1 MLMTT
6 LQRALSVKRPHAG
19 LGVQTFTNWLATA
32 VPEHLQEMTWIDT
45 CGNLHVDARTND
57 NHRTLFVAHVDT
69 VHRVEG
75 KNPIRKV
82 KNKKVHEWHATPNS
96 CLGADDGAG
105 VAMLVHM
112 MHAGV
117 QAYYIFTQGEE
128 CGGIGAKHIAKYYPE
143 LLDCFDRAIAFDR
156 RGTDSVITH
165 QGYGRCCSDIFGQA
179 LATALN
185 GDDYNLMYST
195 DDSGVYTDTA
205 EFVDNIPEC
214 TNISIGYY
222 SEHGERE
229 HLDVNHFQRLATA
242 VLGFDWDALPVERD
256 PKVVEQKS
264 FGNWGSTTKYNS
276 ALFGMDDEDY
286 DFAMEDIRWALQ
298 DAKDGFYEELFYLV
312 GESVYPED
320 PDQAV
325 KFLDAKRL
333 TDELIGQLTDLSYT
347 YDANTLLC
355 TVFDTLYKE

>member
-6 LQRALSVKRPHAG
+6 LTRALTVKRPHAG
-19 LGVQTFTNWLATA
+19 LGVQAFTQWLATA
-32 VPEHLQEMTWIDT
+32 VPEHLQEMTFIDT
-45 CGNLHVDARTND
+45 CGNLHVDARTDD

-82 KNKKVHEWHATPNS
+82 KNKKVHEWHATPAS

-112 MHAGV
+112 MHGGIAG
-117 QAYYIFTQGEE
+117 YYIFTQGEE

-165 QGYGRCCSDIFGQA
+165 QGYGRCCSDVFGQA
-179 LATALN
+179 LANALN
-185 GDDYNLMYST
+185 DDDMQLMYST

-229 HLDVNHFQRLATA
+229 HLDVNHLQRLAAA
-242 VLGFDWDALPVERD
+242 VLKFDWDALPVERD
-256 PKVVEQKS
+256 PKMPEYKTYGVS
-264 FGNWGSTTKYNS
+264 AYNWKGY
-276 ALFGMDDEDY
+276 GMDYDEPF
-286 DFAMEDIRWALQ
+286 DFAIDDICYALH
-298 DAKDGFYEELFYLV
+298 DARQGYVDELFYLV
-312 GESVYPED
+312 GESVWPED
-320 PDQAV
+320 PEMAV
-325 KFLDAKRL
+325 KFLDAKLL
-333 TDELIGQLTDLSYT
+333 TDDLIDKFMDLSKT

-355 TVFDTLYKE
+355 TVFDTLYRE

>member
-1 MLMTT
+1 MLMNT

-19 LGVQTFTNWLATA
+19 RGVEAFMDWLANA
-32 VPEHLQEMTWIDT
+32 VPEQVNENIFMDT

-82 KNKKVHEWHATPNS
+82 KTKAEHVWHATPNS

-105 VAMLVHM
+105 VAMLMHM
-112 MHAGV
+112 LHEGVAG
-117 QAYYIFTQGEE
+117 YYIFTQGEE
-128 CGGIGAKHIAKYYPE
+128 CGGIGAKHIAKYTPE
-143 LLDCFDRAIAFDR
+143 ILDQFDRAIAFDR
-156 RGTDSVITH
+156 RGTDAVITH
-165 QGYGRCCSDIFGQA
+165 QGYGRCCSDTFGQA
-179 LATALN
+179 LANALN
-185 GDDYNLMYST
+185 DDDMQLMYST

-205 EFVDNIPEC
+205 EFTDNIPEC
-214 TNISIGYY
+214 TNISVGYY

-229 HLDVNHFQRLATA
+229 HLDINHFQALSRA
-242 VLGFDWDALPVERD
+242 VLKFDWDALPVERD
-256 PKVVEQKS
+256 PKVPEFKS
-264 FGNWGSTTKYNS
+264 YGASPFKWDTYS
-276 ALFGMDDEDY
+276 MDEPY
-286 DFAMEDIRWALQ
+286 DFAMEDIRFALN
-298 DAKDGFYEELFYLV
+298 DAKDGYYDELFYLV

-320 PDQAV
+320 PDMAV

-333 TDELIGQLTDLSYT
+333 TDDLIDKLMDLSLT

>member
-19 LGVQTFTNWLATA
+19 AGVMKFTGWLQDNVPAHLRDMAWVDTA
-32 VPEHLQEMTWIDT
+32 
-45 CGNLHVDARTND
+45 GNLHVDARTNP

-75 KNPIRKV
+75 KNKIV
-82 KNKKVHEWHATPNS
+82 KEKTKKAHIWRASPNS

-105 VAMLVHM
+105 VAMLMHM
-112 MHAGV
+112 MHEGV
-117 QAYYIFTQGEE
+117 VGYYIFTQGEE

-143 LLDCFDRAIAFDR
+143 LLDQFDRAIAFDR

-165 QGYGRCCSDIFGQA
+165 QGYGRCCSDVFGNA
-179 LATALN
+179 LADALN
-185 GDDYNLMYST
+185 GDDYEMMYST

-222 SEHGERE
+222 SEHGDRE
-229 HLDVNHFQRLATA
+229 HIDIDHFQRLAVA

-256 PKVVEQKS
+256 PKVQEVKT
-264 FGNWGSTTKYNS
+264 WGAAAYDARWLNYG
-276 ALFGMDDEDY
+276 LDDDEPY

-298 DAKDGFYEELFYLV
+298 DAKEGYVEELFYLV
-312 GESVYPED
+312 SESVYPED
-320 PDQAV
+320 PDMAL

-333 TDELIGQLTDLSYT
+333 SDEVIDRMMDMTRT
-347 YDANTLLC
+347 YDADTILC
-355 TVFDTLYKE
+355 TVFDVLYKE

>member
-1 MLMTT
+1 MLMKT

-19 LGVQTFTNWLATA
+19 LGVDAFTQWLATA
-32 VPEHLQEMTWIDT
+32 VPEHLQEMTFVDT

-82 KNKKVHEWHATPNS
+82 KNKKVHEWHATPAS

-105 VAMLVHM
+105 VAMLMHM
-112 MHAGV
+112 MHEGV

-185 GDDYNLMYST
+185 GDDFNLMYST

-229 HLDVNHFQRLATA
+229 HLDVNHFQRLADA
-242 VLGFDWDALPVERD
+242 VLLFDWDALPVERD
-256 PKVVEQKS
+256 PKIPEVKV
-264 FGNWGSTTKYNS
+264 WSTGVYDYKGYHWS
-276 ALFGMDDEDY
+276 DDYDY
-286 DFAMEDIRWALQ
+286 DFAVDDIRYALM
-298 DAKDGFYEELFYLV
+298 DARDGYTDELFYLV
-312 GESVYPED
+312 GESVWPED
-320 PDQAV
+320 PDMAV
-325 KFLDAKRL
+325 KFLDAKLL
-333 TDELIGQLTDLSYT
+333 TDDVIDKLMDLTKT

-355 TVFDTLYKE
+355 TVFDTLYRE